1 MVWKAQALKCPKLCP
16 VKSSLIPIILLVC
29 ALLSGCADTRYV
41 LQSVTGH
48 WQMMQAAKPVEQWL
62 QDESTP
68 AALKQRLALAQR
80 IRLFA
85 VSELKLPDNASY
97 QRYADLK
104 RPAVVWN
111 VVATPEFSLT
121 LKTWCFPVMGCVGYR
136 GYFSE
141 AEARAFAETLKA
153 EGLEVS
159 VYGVPAYSTLGWLN
173 WAGGDPLLNTFMGY
187 PEGELARM
195 IFHEMAHQVLYV
207 KDDTLFNESFATAVE
222 RLGGERWLA
231 AHSSEKTRADYALLV
246 LRRSDFRALCLSMRQ
261 RLDAIYKENSPLDHD
276 RVAKEAMKK
285 IAFEAF
291 KNDYAQ
297 LKKSWGGYAGYD
309 AWVAGA
315 NNASFAIQAA
325 YDEWVPGFEAL
336 FDRNGRDWTR
346 FYDASKGLAQ
356 LSAQERASVLQR
368 PVTE

>member
-1 MVWKAQALKCPKLCP
+1 
-16 VKSSLIPIILLVC
+16 
-29 ALLSGCADTRYV
+29 
-41 LQSVTGH
+41 
-48 WQMMQAAKPVEQWL
+48 
-62 QDESTP
+62 
-68 AALKQRLALAQR
+68 
-80 IRLFA
+80 
-85 VSELKLPDNASY
+85 
-97 QRYADLK
+97 
-104 RPAVVWN
+104 
-111 VVATPEFSLT
+111 
-121 LKTWCFPVMGCVGYR
+121 MGCVGYR
-136 GYFSE
+136 GYFNES
-141 AEARAFAETLKA
+141 EARAFAETLKA

-231 AHSSEKTRADYALLV
+231 AQGSEKARADYALLAS
-246 LRRSDFRALCLSMRQ
+246 RRSDFRALCLSMRQ

-276 RVAKEAMKK
+276 REAKEAMKK

-336 FDRNGRDWTR
+336 FDRNGHDWSR
-346 FYDASKGLAQ
+346 FYDAVKVLVQ
-356 LSAQERASVLQR
+356 LPPPERASQLKR
-368 PVTE
+368 FVTE

>member
-1 MVWKAQALKCPKLCP
+1 MKLFHSLFVVVAL
-16 VKSSLIPIILLVC
+16 VFV
-29 ALLSGCADTRYV
+29 ALLSGCADTRY
-41 LQSVTGH
+41 LMQSVTGH
-48 WQMMQAAKPVEQWL
+48 WQMIQAAKPLDQWL
-62 QDESTP
+62 QDDATP
-68 AALKQRLALAQR
+68 AALKQRLELAQR

-85 VSELKLPDNASY
+85 VTELKLPDTASY

-121 LKTWCFPVMGCVGYR
+121 LKTWCFPVLGCVGYR
-136 GYFSE
+136 GYFNESD
-141 AEARAFAETLKA
+141 ARAFAETLKA

-173 WAGGDPLLNTFMGY
+173 WAGGDPLLNTFVGY

-222 RLGGERWLA
+222 RLGGARWLA
-231 AHSSEKTRADYALLV
+231 AHGSQKAKNDDDLRAS
-246 LRRSDFRALCLSMRQ
+246 RRREFRALCLATRQ
-261 RLDAIYKENSPLDHD
+261 KLEAIYKENSPLDHD
-276 RVAKEAMKK
+276 SRARAAIKK
-285 IAFEAF
+285 IALASF
-291 KNDYAQ
+291 KNDYAA

-336 FDRNGRDWTR
+336 FDRNGQDWSR
-346 FYDASKGLAQ
+346 FYDAVKGLAQ
-356 LSAQERASVLQR
+356 LPALARSSVLKR

>member
-1 MVWKAQALKCPKLCP
+1 VKLIYAFI
-16 VKSSLIPIILLVC
+16 SLIV
-29 ALLSGCADTRYV
+29 ATLLSGCADTRYL

-48 WQMMQAAKPVEQWL
+48 WQVMQAAKPVAEWL
-62 QDESTP
+62 QDDTTP
-68 AALKQRLALAQR
+68 AALRQRLELAQR

-136 GYFSE
+136 GYFNE
-141 AEARAFAETLKA
+141 LEARAFAEILKS

-231 AHSSEKTRADYALLV
+231 AQGSEKARADYALLAS
-246 LRRSDFRALCLSMRQ
+246 RRSDFRALCLSMRQ

-276 RVAKEAMKK
+276 REAKEAMKK

-336 FDRNGRDWTR
+336 FDRNGHDWSR
-346 FYDASKGLAQ
+346 FYDAVKVLVQ
-356 LSAQERASVLQR
+356 LPPPERASQLKR
-368 PVTE
+368 FVTE